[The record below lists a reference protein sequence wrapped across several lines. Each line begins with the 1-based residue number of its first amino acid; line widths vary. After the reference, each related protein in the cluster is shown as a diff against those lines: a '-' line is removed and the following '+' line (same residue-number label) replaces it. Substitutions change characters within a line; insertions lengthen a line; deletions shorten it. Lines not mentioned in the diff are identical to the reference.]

1 MEQSM
6 RHELDLTLLDWIL
19 KLSPQERLT
28 MNDTYVRE
36 MLQMRARMKPL
47 SAKTS

>member
-6 RHELDLTLLDWIL
+6 RDELDLTLLDWIL
-19 KLSPQERLT
+19 ELSPQERLV

-36 MLQMRARMKPL
+36 MLQMRAGLQPL
-47 SAKTS
+47 PAKTS